1 MKPLKVLAVCGFG
14 VGSSMVLK
22 MTVEKAAK
30 ELGIPVDV
38 ENTDIS
44 TAKATRPDVIFTSN
58 ELADQLRSGAA
69 CPVFAMKRYTDK
81 AEASTHLQEIAAT
94 RAN

>member
-22 MTVEKAAK
+22 MTIEKSAK

-44 TAKATRPDVIFTSN
+44 SAKATNPDVIFTSN
-58 ELADQLRSGAA
+58 ELADQLRASAK

-81 AEASTHLQEIAAT
+81 AEAAAHLQEIVAPA
-94 RAN
+94 